1 MKKSIFK
8 ILLLLTVVVTLSS
21 CGAQKKIVY
30 LQGAEETG
38 TFQND
43 NPYLLTIRPDDK
55 LTIIVNCKEPELAAP
70 FNMQLNQKAFTSS
83 GNVSFS
89 QSGGTPQL
97 FWVDPEGYIEYPTME
112 GKLKVAG
119 LTRYEL
125 RDTIQNYLKNS
136 GYIQD
141 PIVTVEF
148 YNARYS
154 VLGEVTRPGQ
164 YPMSSDRVTI
174 FDAVAAAGDLTIF
187 GERDKVRLVRDNEG
201 KQEYHTLDL
210 KDPEVIKSPYYY
222 IQQNDVVY
230 VEPNKSKASNREVS
244 SLYTFGI
251 SIVSVLLTVTNIII
265 SVTR

>member
-1 MKKSIFK
+1 MKN
-8 ILLLLTVVVTLSS
+8 LLIKVLLVFTVVVTLSS

-70 FNMQLNQKAFTSS
+70 FNMQLSQKAFTSTS
-83 GNVSFS
+83 NVSFS
-89 QSGGTPQL
+89 QNGGSPML
-97 FWVDPEGYIEYPTME
+97 FWVDQEGCIEYPTM

-125 RDTIQNYLKNS
+125 RDTIQNYLISN
-136 GYIQD
+136 GFIQD

-154 VLGEVTRPGQ
+154 VIGEVTRPSQ
-164 YPMSSDRVTI
+164 YPMTNDRITI
-174 FDAVAAAGDLTIF
+174 FDAVANAGDLTIF
-187 GERDKVRLVRDNEG
+187 GERDKVRVLRDKEG
-201 KQEYHTLDL
+201 TQEYHTLDL
-210 KDPEVIKSPYYY
+210 KDPEIMKSPYYY
-222 IQQNDVVY
+222 LQQNDVVY